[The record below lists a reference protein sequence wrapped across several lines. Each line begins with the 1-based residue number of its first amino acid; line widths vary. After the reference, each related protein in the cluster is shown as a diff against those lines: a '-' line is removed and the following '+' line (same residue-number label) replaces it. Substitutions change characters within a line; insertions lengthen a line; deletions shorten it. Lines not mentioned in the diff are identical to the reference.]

1 MHKVM
6 IFSGAGISA
15 ESGISTFRDAGGL
28 WDEYKIEEVCTAG
41 CLSSN
46 RVQTIEFYNKRRVQ
60 LATVEPNHAHK
71 VIAELKEKYPNDI
84 AVITQNVDD
93 LFERAGC
100 QNVIHLHGY
109 LPNIRCEQCGFVKTI
124 GYNHQT
130 DEVCEKCNATM
141 RPDIVFF
148 NEQAPMYMTLYGK
161 MKECKFLVVIGTS
174 GNVIYMDQCA
184 KKATYSILNN
194 LEPSSAIDTKKYKK
208 VIYKK
213 ASIAIDE
220 IAKDIEDFIGVPI

>member
-1 MHKVM
+1 MEKVI

-15 ESGISTFRDAGGL
+15 ESGISTFRDSGGL

-41 CLSSN
+41 CLSWN
-46 RVQTIEFYNKRRVQ
+46 RDKTIEFYNKRRAQ

-100 QNVIHLHGY
+100 KDVIHLHGY
-109 LPNIRCEQCGFVKTI
+109 MPNIRCEKCGLVKTI
-124 GYNHQT
+124 GYTEQS
-130 DEVCEKCNATM
+130 DEPCDKCQGSM

-148 NEQAPMYMTLYGK
+148 NEPAPMYATLYTQVTDVD
-161 MKECKFLVVIGTS
+161 FLVVIGTS
-174 GNVIYMDQCA
+174 GNVVNMDRVAQ
-184 KKATYSILNN
+184 KATYSILNN
-194 LEPSSAIDTKKYKK
+194 LEKSSAINAKNYTK
-208 VIYKK
+208 VIYDK
-213 ASIAIDE
+213 ATVAIDE
-220 IAKDIEDFIGVPI
+220 IVKDIEAYLV